1 MEKKKKNVPAAAERK
16 KKKNRNARIMIT
28 HPRRPAAAS
37 PLLAP
42 DSAATRQHP
51 QLYPQLNA
59 ASKYD
64 FVKASKNRN
73 KISMSS
79 LSLSF

>member
-1 MEKKKKNVPAAAERK
+1 MEKKKKRSRCSRTK
-16 KKKNRNARIMIT
+16 KEKNRNARIMIT